1 MEVEIKAK
9 IENPDEIRRILKDMG
24 ARFEGEMHQ
33 KDIYFNHP
41 CRDFAS
47 TDEALRI
54 RISGDVRV
62 TYKGPKVDSET
73 KTREEIEFQ
82 VGSYEKALEML
93 KRLGFVEAGIVE
105 KVREIYSFNDVE
117 ISIDDVLGL
126 GYFVELEIQG
136 ENTEENR
143 EILFSM
149 GKELGLKDY
158 IRESYLEMIS
168 KNER

>member
-9 IENPDEIRRILKDMG
+9 IGNPDEIRRILKDMG
-24 ARFEGEMHQ
+24 VRFEGEVHQ
-33 KDIYFNHP
+33 KDFYFNHP

-54 RISGDVRV
+54 RISGDIRI

-73 KTREEIEFQ
+73 KSREEIEFG
-82 VGSYEKALEML
+82 VESYEKAVEML

-105 KVREIYSFNDVE
+105 KIREIYSLNDVE

-143 EILFSM
+143 ERLFSL
-149 GKELGLKDY
+149 GKELGLDEY
-158 IRESYLEMIS
+158 MRESYLELIL
-168 KNER
+168 KNEG

>member
-1 MEVEIKAK
+1 MEVEIKAR
-9 IENPDEIRRILKDMG
+9 IENPDEIRRTLKSMG
-24 ARFEGEMHQ
+24 ARFEGKVRQ

-54 RISGDVRV
+54 RISGDVRI

-73 KTREEIEFQ
+73 KSREEIEFG
-82 VGSYEKALEML
+82 VESAEKAMDML

-105 KVREIYSFNDVE
+105 KVRETYSLNGVE
-117 ISIDDVLGL
+117 ISIDSVVGL
-126 GYFVELEIQG
+126 GHFIELEIQG

-143 EILFSM
+143 ERLFSL
-149 GKELGLKDY
+149 GKELGLRDY
-158 IRESYLEMIS
+158 IRESYLEMIL
-168 KNER
+168 